1 MLSKDFLII
10 QIMSFYFNVFPK
22 SCYIY
27 VWTMTNKSFD
37 LFSGRR
43 RPDARRRETARA
55 TPQIIDCSELLDN
68 IV

>member
-1 MLSKDFLII
+1 
-10 QIMSFYFNVFPK
+10 
-22 SCYIY
+22 
-27 VWTMTNKSFD
+27 MTNKSFD